1 MRANSKQIAEGL
13 DLFPISIVAIGCS
26 TGPTARLMALQSA
39 VAKAV
44 AVLAAI
50 HFPRVLLLRSAWLR
64 LRAQ

>member
-13 DLFPISIVAIGCS
+13 DLFPISIVALGC
-26 TGPTARLMALQSA
+26 PTEPAPRLMALQSA

-50 HFPRVLLLRSAWLR
+50 QFPRVLLLRSAWLR